1 MNSSNNTVARKK
13 NAVFQRHIVPRKK
26 KRMNCSNV
34 FFFLGT
40 KQKENL
46 LYNSRQQH
54 QASCISSMHPAADA
68 ALPACLPAIPTSRI
82 AAAGHNHKH
91 ARTTRPATQTQ
102 QCLLA
107 ASLEAIPAED
117 WVRTWPAGRTIMLRS
132 TSKGVKDVVDKM
144 RLPAVVR
151 LARGFWNKTGNTAD
165 QKLEIAMRQL
175 LFMTGIC
182 RITTLELPM
191 CRMKE
196 QHAQKL
202 AGVLIQCRELVHLDL
217 QLNHIHTAGAGWL
230 AGALGQCAAL
240 AHLDLYNN
248 QIGPHGAESVAGVLA
263 QCAALAH
270 LNLGRNQIGDA
281 GAERLAGVLAQC
293 TALAHLD
300 LRYNQIGPGGAE
312 SLAGVLPQCA
322 ALAHLDLR
330 WNQIGPA
337 GAERFVGVLAEC
349 RALAHLDLSLNQIG
363 PAGAERL
370 AGVLGQCA
378 ELAHLDLSANQ
389 IGPAGAESLA
399 GELAQCTAL
408 AHLDLSY
415 NAIGTAGQGRLRASW
430 RGQASGLVL

>member
-1 MNSSNNTVARKK
+1 MPRRLDLQALHNTHREATRLCLMAASQGATDAQIAHALRQGLPHFTDPGSLQDQSFGKQPQGIGIH
-13 NAVFQRHIVPRKK
+13 AEDRQTQG
-26 KRMNCSNV
+26 
-34 FFFLGT
+34 FLLAADAALPEDRQTQGF
-40 KQKENL
+40 L
-46 LYNSRQQH
+46 L
-54 QASCISSMHPAADA
+54 AADA

-151 LARGFWNKTGNTAD
+151 LTRGFWNETGSTAD

-217 QLNHIHTAGAGWL
+217 QHNHIHTAGAGWL

-263 QCAALAH
+263 
-270 LNLGRNQIGDA
+270 
-281 GAERLAGVLAQC
+281 
-293 TALAHLD
+293 
-300 LRYNQIGPGGAE
+300 
-312 SLAGVLPQCA
+312 
-322 ALAHLDLR
+322 
-330 WNQIGPA
+330 
-337 GAERFVGVLAEC
+337 
-349 RALAHLDLSLNQIG
+349 
-363 PAGAERL
+363 
-370 AGVLGQCA
+370 
-378 ELAHLDLSANQ
+378 
-389 IGPAGAESLA
+389 
-399 GELAQCTAL
+399 
-408 AHLDLSY
+408 
-415 NAIGTAGQGRLRASW
+415 
-430 RGQASGLVL
+430 

>member
-1 MNSSNNTVARKK
+1 
-13 NAVFQRHIVPRKK
+13 
-26 KRMNCSNV
+26 
-34 FFFLGT
+34 
-40 KQKENL
+40 
-46 LYNSRQQH
+46 
-54 QASCISSMHPAADA
+54 MHPAADA

-151 LARGFWNKTGNTAD
+151 LTSWKWHIRSKTGNGTAD

-217 QLNHIHTAGAGWL
+217 QHNHIHTAGAGWL

-281 GAERLAGVLAQC
+281 GAESLSGVLAQC
-293 TALAHLD
+293 TALAHLN
-300 LRYNQIGPGGAE
+300 LKYNQIGSAGAE
-312 SLAGVLPQCA
+312 SV
-322 ALAHLDLR
+322 
-330 WNQIGPA
+330 
-337 GAERFVGVLAEC
+337 V
-349 RALAHLDLSLNQIG
+349 
-363 PAGAERL
+363 
-370 AGVLGQCA
+370 GVLGQCA
-378 ELAHLDLSANQ
+378 ALTHLDLQYNGIEAV
-389 IGPAGAESLA
+389 
-399 GELAQCTAL
+399 GE
-408 AHLDLSY
+408 
-415 NAIGTAGQGRLRASW
+415 GRLRASW